1 MIEKRVNEL
10 KVQKFLKEAEQDMSV
25 KSFIDKHFI
34 TITPTLLSTYV
45 LSFVSIVFGCIAIYT
60 TALQTVGLNIGILE
74 SFEQG
79 GYLPY
84 LLLIISMILLS
95 FFEVG
100 KHHFYKQGFLEYY
113 RETDDFGG
121 REFRFAVL
129 LQIVSI
135 CLSFYG
141 GYLAAN
147 ELAGTQKTQILAS
160 IQSEYEPLIAKAKQ
174 DKQEYK
180 DAKTWRGKIADK
192 HTPELN
198 RLQGV
203 VNDLETQY
211 KLAKD
216 NAGVSNGFVAATE
229 IGTAK
234 MIFILGGSQIVIEV
248 FLTFAL
254 WWLIYIKSRAV
265 FEYKNGPSKRSK
277 NRKTNT
283 ATPTPFLKDIE
294 LKTPVIA
301 EQKPQRQIG
310 FFKDEK
316 HTKDTQKP
324 QTHKDTNVNRHKA
337 TRDTNEPQKR
347 HKTAVSVVEQ
357 QTQQKTHTKDTK
369 DTNKIQQHTVKVID
383 LAKEKRRVRSYIP
396 RINKSY
402 TDTLLNRLTIDV
414 KKLAKYGYKVN
425 QKDGQIS
432 IKKELPNNSEVEVTY
447 SNNKLKINYL

>member
-10 KVQKFLKEAEQDMSV
+10 KIKKFGKEAEQDMSV

-84 LLLIISMILLS
+84 ILLAISMILLS
-95 FFEVG
+95 FFEIG

-135 CLSFYG
+135 SLSFYG

-203 VNDLETQY
+203 VNDLESQY

-254 WWLIYIKSRAV
+254 WWLIYIKSRSV
-265 FEYKNGPSKRSK
+265 FEYKNGPSKQSK

-324 QTHKDTNVNRHKA
+324 QTHKDTNTNRHKA
-337 TRDTNEPQKR
+337 TTDTNEPQKK
-347 HKTAVSVVEQ
+347 HKTAVPVVAQ
-357 QTQQKTHTKDTK
+357 HTQQKTHTKKTQN
-369 DTNKIQQHTVKVID
+369 TQEHTTKVID
-383 LAKEKRRVRSYIP
+383 LEKEKRRVRNYVM

-402 TDTLLNRLTIDV
+402 TDTLLKRLKTDI

-425 QKDGQIS
+425 QKEGRIS

>member
-84 LLLIISMILLS
+84 ILLAISMILLS
-95 FFEVG
+95 FFEIG

-135 CLSFYG
+135 SLSFYG

-203 VNDLETQY
+203 VNDLESQY

-229 IGTAK
+229 IGTKK
-234 MIFILGGSQIVIEV
+234 MIFILGGSQIAIEV

-254 WWLIYIKSRAV
+254 WWLIYIKSRSV
-265 FEYKNGPSKRSK
+265 FEYKSSTKKQSK
-277 NRKTNT
+277 NRKSNR

-316 HTKDTQKP
+316 HTKDTQKT
-324 QTHKDTNVNRHKA
+324 QTHKDTKTNIHKA
-337 TRDTNEPQKR
+337 TTDTNEPQKR
-347 HKTAVSVVEQ
+347 HKTAVPVVAQ
-357 QTQQKTHTKDTK
+357 HTQQKTHTKKTQN
-369 DTNKIQQHTVKVID
+369 TQEHTTKVID
-383 LAKEKRRVRSYIP
+383 LEKEKRRVRNYVM

-402 TDTLLNRLTIDV
+402 TDTLLKRLKTDI

-425 QKDGQIS
+425 QKEGRIS

>member
-45 LSFVSIVFGCIAIYT
+45 LSFVSIIFGCIAIYT

-84 LLLIISMILLS
+84 LLLIISMVLLS

-147 ELAGTQKTQILAS
+147 ELAGTQKTQILAA
-160 IQSEYEPLIAKAKQ
+160 IQSEYEPLIKKAKQ

-180 DAKTWRGKIADK
+180 DAKTWRGKISDK

-203 VNDLETQY
+203 VNDLESQY

-216 NAGVSNGFVAATE
+216 EAGVSNGFVAATE
-229 IGTAK
+229 IGTKK

-277 NRKTNT
+277 NRKQNR

-324 QTHKDTNVNRHKA
+324 QTHKDTNTNRHKH
-337 TRDTNEPQKR
+337 TKDTNEPQKR
-347 HKTAVSVVEQ
+347 HKTPVSVVEQ
-357 QTQQKTHTKDTK
+357 QTQQKTHTKDT
-369 DTNKIQQHTVKVID
+369 NKRQEHTVKVID

-402 TDTLLNRLTIDV
+402 TDTLLNRLKIDV

-432 IKKELPNNSEVEVTY
+432 IKKELPNDSEVEVTY

>member
-34 TITPTLLSTYV
+34 TITPTLLATYV
-45 LSFVSIVFGCIAIYT
+45 LSFVSVIFGCIAIYT

-84 LLLIISMILLS
+84 LLLIISMVLLS

-135 CLSFYG
+135 GLSFYG

-147 ELAGTQKTQILAS
+147 ELAGTQKTQVLAA

-203 VNDLETQY
+203 VNDLESQY

-216 NAGVSNGFVAATE
+216 EAGVSNGFVAATE

-265 FEYKNGPSKRSK
+265 FEYKNGQSKPPK
-277 NRKTNT
+277 NRKTNRT
-283 ATPTPFLKDIE
+283 TPTPFLKDIE

-324 QTHKDTNVNRHKA
+324 QTHKHTNTNRHKA
-337 TRDTNEPQKR
+337 TTDTNTGTKRHKTPVSVVPQQIQGKTHKKDTNEPQR
-347 HKTAVSVVEQ
+347 
-357 QTQQKTHTKDTK
+357 
-369 DTNKIQQHTVKVID
+369 HTVKIID
-383 LAKEKRRVRSYIP
+383 LGKEKKRVRSYIP

-402 TDTLLNRLTIDV
+402 TESLLNRLTIDV

-425 QKDGQIS
+425 QIEGRIS